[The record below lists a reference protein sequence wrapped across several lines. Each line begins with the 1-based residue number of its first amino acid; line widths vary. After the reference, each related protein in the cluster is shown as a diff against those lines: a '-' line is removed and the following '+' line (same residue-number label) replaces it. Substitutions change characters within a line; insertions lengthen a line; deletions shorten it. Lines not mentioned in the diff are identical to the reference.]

1 MDPLGL
7 IGGFGNVQRT
17 APLAPGGGA
26 PNQAPSA
33 PAPDFKQFLREQI
46 DQVNQLQSD
55 ATTAVE
61 DLAAGR
67 RDDMESVI
75 MATHK
80 AGIAFDMLV
89 AVRNKV
95 MEAYDEIKQI
105 RV

>member
-7 IGGFGNVQRT
+7 IGGSGNLQRVSPAQPQT
-17 APLAPGGGA
+17 LRGTGA
-26 PNQAPSA
+26 GSA
-33 PAPDFKQFLREQI
+33 PTPDFKQFLREQL

-55 ATTAVE
+55 ATAAVE

-75 MATHK
+75 IATHK
-80 AGIAFDMLV
+80 ADIAFDMLV

-95 MEAYDEIKQI
+95 MEAYEEIKQI